1 MMYIILIVFLMAT
14 YNWSPLYNHSSNW
27 IILKGKHKLLE
38 MSRCQQI
45 YQPKSHFLA
54 DLWMTVWNVKI
65 LSLSLSYINSHKNM
79 QEFQYNLKLM
89 MHNVLH
95 EKLWCIF
102 FWIQSN
108 QHINGTLG
116 NTKNYPLWTV
126 GHYIQ
131 VKSTCT
137 FHSWEKW
144 GCPL

>member
-1 MMYIILIVFLMAT
+1 MMYIILIVFAMAT

-45 YQPKSHFLA
+45 YQYKSHFLA
-54 DLWMTVWNVKI
+54 DLWMTVKFKFFF
-65 LSLSLSYINSHKNM
+65 SFSYIISLKNM
-79 QEFQYNLKLM
+79 QELQYILKLM
-89 MHNVLH
+89 MHNLLH

-102 FWIQSN
+102 FWIQLN
-108 QHINGTLG
+108 QHIKGTPV
-116 NTKNYPLWTV
+116 NSKICPWWAV

-137 FHSWEKW
+137 FHSRETW